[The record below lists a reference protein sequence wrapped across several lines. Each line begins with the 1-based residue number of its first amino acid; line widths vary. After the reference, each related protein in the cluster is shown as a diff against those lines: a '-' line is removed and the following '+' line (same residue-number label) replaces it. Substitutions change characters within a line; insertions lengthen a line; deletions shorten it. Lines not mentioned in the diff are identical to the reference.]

1 MFELSLNNI
10 EQKLSRL
17 TIEELLELEEKI
29 IRIIRKKIKEK
40 KAGDWKK
47 DFLNISVWDHLEN
60 EFEVRVDKWKIETF

>member
-10 EQKLSRL
+10 EQKLSKL

-29 IRIIRKKIKEK
+29 MKIIRKKIKEK
-40 KAGDWKK
+40 KSEDWKK
-47 DFLNISVWDHLEN
+47 DFLDVSVWDHLEN

>member
-29 IRIIRKKIKEK
+29 MRIIRKKIKEK
-40 KAGDWKK
+40 KSGDWKK
-47 DFLNISVWDHLEN
+47 DFLDVKSD
-60 EFEVRVDKWKIETF
+60 